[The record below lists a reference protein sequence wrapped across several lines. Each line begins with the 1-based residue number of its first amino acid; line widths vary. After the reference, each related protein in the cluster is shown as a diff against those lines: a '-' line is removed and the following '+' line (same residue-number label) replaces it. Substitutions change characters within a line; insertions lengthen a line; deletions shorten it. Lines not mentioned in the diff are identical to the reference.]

1 MSEWLWI
8 NARPHPDVQAAMNK
22 ITTTTLEAGKVLG
35 LMIYNSEGA
44 RQWRDKGARFITVPF
59 EAIMNAAVINFLKLA
74 KQ

>member
-1 MSEWLWI
+1 M
-8 NARPHPDVQAAMNK
+8 DK
-22 ITTTTLEAGKVLG
+22 IAKTTFAAGKVLG

-59 EAIMNAAVINFLKLA
+59 EAIMTVAMIKFLGES